1 MGGAGRGGEGEGEEG
16 RGGEGEGKGEGE
28 GEGEGG
34 GRGDQGRT
42 GYLGDQQ
49 TDPVIQSAKY
59 AQFLPV
65 DFIQGFP
72 VQKVEI
78 DLRLVR

>member
-1 MGGAGRGGEGEGEEG
+1 MR
-16 RGGEGEGKGEGE
+16 RKSGKKNW
-28 GEGEGG
+28 EGG
-34 GRGDQGRT
+34 YRGDQGRA

-59 AQFLPV
+59 TQFLPTV
-65 DFIQGFP
+65 DFIQGFL

-78 DLRLVR
+78 DLGLVR